1 VVCGWAMPVST
12 CQDDGEDHDLAMR
25 VYTALRERVSWFTIL
40 RLYGP
45 LEGYM
50 DRSWKPSDIE
60 QV

>member
-1 VVCGWAMPVST
+1 MPVST